1 MVDHLKTCKQCEV
14 YDHYEPI
21 KPFEQWEIDGDRQ
34 AAEEARK
41 RGWKQLYQAI
51 TGDLA
56 D

>member
-1 MVDHLKTCKQCEV
+1 MVDHLKTCKQCEE
-14 YDHYEPI
+14 YDHYEAV

-34 AAEEARK
+34 AAEYAKKHK
-41 RGWKQLYQAI
+41 RAALYQAI